1 MSADLGDW
9 DLDEAAYG
17 PSAAEFADE
26 RDDAE
31 RAPELYYGSVD
42 EFVRNVVIE
51 VYRRRV
57 GPRAARRWSAQWWR
71 CAEAVIRLEAMWRS
85 WEHLRREPQTGMSTW
100 MLNHGDPHM
109 RVLMDPEGPFAGSE
123 DTNGKNEPLPYDSPP
138 EGLFPDVRPRSP
150 A

>member
-9 DLDEAAYG
+9 DLDEAPYG
-17 PSAAEFADE
+17 HPAAELADDV
-26 RDDAE
+26 RDVNDLE
-31 RAPELYYGSVD
+31 ESPELYYGSVD

-71 CAEAVIRLEAMWRS
+71 SAEAVMRLEAMWRS
-85 WEHLRREPQTGMSTW
+85 WEHLRREPHTGMSAW

-109 RVLMDPEGPFAGSE
+109 RALMDPEGPFASSE
-123 DTNGKNEPLPYDSPP
+123 DANAKNEPLPYEAPP
-138 EGLFPDVRPRSP
+138 EGLFPDMRVG
-150 A
+150 